1 MITSLK
7 SMDKLFW
14 GKEFEDILD
23 WMEWLEM
30 AFEVCECDEMK
41 LFKIVKLNMRGKA
54 KDWFKKLQLATS
66 DWNEMKT
73 SMQYKFNDVNFDE
86 IIMKMDV
93 VK

>member
-30 AFEVCECDEMK
+30 GFEVCECDEMK
-41 LFKIVKLNMRGKA
+41 LFKIVKLN
-54 KDWFKKLQLATS
+54 L
-66 DWNEMKT
+66 
-73 SMQYKFNDVNFDE
+73 
-86 IIMKMDV
+86 
-93 VK
+93 